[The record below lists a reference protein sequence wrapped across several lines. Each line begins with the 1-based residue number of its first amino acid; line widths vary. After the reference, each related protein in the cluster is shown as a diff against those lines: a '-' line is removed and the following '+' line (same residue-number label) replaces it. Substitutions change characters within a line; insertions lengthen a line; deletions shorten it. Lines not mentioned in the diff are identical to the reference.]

1 MPDCP
6 KARGAAPKHADGKR
20 SGARIA
26 LGAACLALGP
36 PAAAQAYWG
45 VEAGLALPLALES
58 TRTNTG
64 VPTNCDQWLATNTL
78 PDGTVVPLPAA
89 ECEPRT
95 LPGAPVAFDL
105 ASGGFVAAAAG
116 LHLRVRNS
124 ARDGR
129 LRLEAEYFYRS
140 QGGERRPLLV
150 PNDPKQQEFVERSE
164 TVDDVA
170 AHNVFV
176 NAYYSFGRLGQG
188 KLAPYLGAGIGA
200 MRVNVDYQ
208 ATSIRGSREALLALG
223 RNPDAAG
230 KQSLADAALTDILAG
245 YQLVAG
251 VDYPL
256 DEGRT
261 LTVKVRYGGAFGEF
275 EDGGHPWRPLRGH
288 ESTVAPGG
296 APIRYAIA
304 MDDLRFWA
312 IGVGLKFRRR

>member
-1 MPDCP
+1 MTDSCKAPGATP
-6 KARGAAPKHADGKR
+6 KRACHRVV
-20 SGARIA
+20 
-26 LGAACLALGP
+26 LAACFALAP

-45 VEAGLALPLALES
+45 VEAGIALPVALES

-64 VPTNCDQWLATNTL
+64 VPTNCDQWLATSTL

-89 ECEPRT
+89 ECEPRA

-105 ASGGFVAAAAG
+105 ASGGFVGVAAG
-116 LHLRVRNS
+116 LR
-124 ARDGR
+124 RDR

-164 TVDDVA
+164 AVDNVA
-170 AHNVFV
+170 AHNAFA
-176 NAYYSFGRLGQG
+176 NAYYGFGRLGQG
-188 KLAPYLGAGIGA
+188 KLAPYLGVGIGA
-200 MRVNVDYQ
+200 MRVSADYQ

-230 KQSLADAALTDILAG
+230 KQSLADAALTDTLVG

-256 DEGRT
+256 AEGRT

-275 EDGGHPWRPLRGH
+275 EDGDHPWRPLRGH

-304 MDDLRFWA
+304 MEDLRFWGIA
-312 IGVGLKFRRR
+312 VGVKFEQP

>member
-1 MPDCP
+1 MAVRC
-6 KARGAAPKHADGKR
+6 RTRRAAPQRAT
-20 SGARIA
+20 GAPTTARAA
-26 LGAACLALGP
+26 LGAACLAVGL

-45 VEAGLALPLALES
+45 VEAGLALPVALES

-89 ECEPRT
+89 ECQPRA

-105 ASGGFVAAAAG
+105 ASGGLVAVAAG
-116 LHLRVRNS
+116 LR
-124 ARDGR
+124 RDR
-129 LRLEAEYFYRS
+129 LRLEAEYFYRR

-164 TVDDVA
+164 AVDDVA
-170 AHNVFV
+170 AHNVFA
-176 NAYYSFGRLGQG
+176 NAYYDFGSIGRSRLM
-188 KLAPYLGAGIGA
+188 PYVGVGIGA
-200 MRVNVDYQ
+200 MRTNADYQ

-230 KQSLADAALTDILAG
+230 KRSLADAALTDVLVG

-256 DEGRT
+256 DERRT

-275 EDGGHPWRPLRGH
+275 EHGDHAWQPLRGH

-296 APIRYAIA
+296 MPIRYAIA
-304 MDDLRFWA
+304 MDDVRFWA
-312 IGVGLKFRRR
+312 VAVGMKFGRP